1 VVSRGITLF
10 DRGMRSGQ
18 LQKQFPAQQKLLQ
31 NSERG
36 AMGIKKNKQVLSTI
50 QAGPII

>member
-36 AMGIKKNKQVLSTI
+36 AMGIKNKQVLSTI
-50 QAGPII
+50 QVGPVI